1 MTHLVPLWTITEH
14 FSLRSRHLSCIRR
27 VLPDYDEPRKEIMSA
42 QDDVRFLAKLVHRS
56 HITREAAEPLLPL
69 LKDGAVL
76 DELLESLPG
85 WDGDRVDKMR
95 RTDAGERPEIPGHE
109 ILGSLG
115 TGGTADVFRARAKK
129 TGQVLALK
137 ILSAGYTQNPAEVT
151 AFVAEAKLL
160 ERLDHPGLVKG
171 FGPAKA
177 DGTYLS
183 RMEVVEG
190 KTLLEYLDEGHLFD
204 EDAALRIALEVAEVL
219 SYMST
224 EGLVHRDIKPGNIML
239 TDSGRVKLIDLGFC
253 AAGGALDREGSARGT
268 VQYLSPEQ
276 AEGGAAADIRSDIYA
291 LGVTL
296 YQLTIGSLPFEGG
309 DEDVLRQ
316 HVMER
321 LSSPELKSR
330 GHSPHLHYFIE
341 KMMSKDAELR
351 YQSWDETLKDVREQ
365 VEGRASLDFK
375 AAAGR
380 GRGRGRGV
388 GTRSKEGRPPGRGR
402 RD

>member
-1 MTHLVPLWTITEH
+1 
-14 FSLRSRHLSCIRR
+14 
-27 VLPDYDEPRKEIMSA
+27 MSA
-42 QDDVRFLAKLVHRS
+42 QEDVRFLAKLVHRS
-56 HITREAAEPLLPL
+56 HLSREEAEPLLPR
-69 LKDGAVL
+69 LKAGEEL
-76 DELLESLPG
+76 DELLEVLPG
-85 WDGDRVDKMR
+85 WDSERVHKMR
-95 RTDAGERPEIPGHE
+95 RTEAGERPEIPGHE
-109 ILGSLG
+109 ILGTLG
-115 TGGTADVFRARAKK
+115 VGGTAEVFRARVKK
-129 TGQVLALK
+129 SGQSLALK
-137 ILSAGYTQNPAEVT
+137 ILSAGYAQNPAEVK
-151 AFVAEAKLL
+151 AFIEEAKLL

-171 FGPAKA
+171 YGPARA

-204 EDAALRIALEVAEVL
+204 EDAALRIVLEVAEVL
-219 SYMST
+219 SYMAS

-239 TDSGRVKLIDLGFC
+239 SDSGRVKLIDLGFC
-253 AAGGALDREGSARGT
+253 AAGGEMDREGSARGT

-276 AEGGAAADIRSDIYA
+276 AEGGAAADLRSDIYA

-296 YQLTIGSLPFEGG
+296 YQLTIGSLPFEG
-309 DEDVLRQ
+309 DCDQDVLRM

-351 YQSWDETLKDVREQ
+351 YQSWDEALTDVREQ

-375 AAAGR
+375 SAAAR
-380 GRGRGRGV
+380 GRGRGRGI
-388 GTRSKEGRPPGRGR
+388 GTRSKEGRGTGRSSGRSPGRGR

>member
-1 MTHLVPLWTITEH
+1 MH
-14 FSLRSRHLSCIRR
+14 FSLRSRHRTRVSPRLS
-27 VLPDYDEPRKEIMSA
+27 DYDAPRKETMSA
-42 QDDVRFLAKLVHRS
+42 QDDVKFLAKLVHRS
-56 HITREAAEPLLPL
+56 HLKREEAEPLLPL
-69 LKDGAVL
+69 LKDGADL
-76 DELLESLPG
+76 DDLLERLPG

-95 RTDAGERPEIPGHE
+95 RTDAGERPEVPGHE

-115 TGGTADVFRARAKK
+115 VGGTADVFRARAKK
-129 TGQVLALK
+129 SGQVLALK
-137 ILSAGYTQNPAEVT
+137 ILSAGYTQNPSEVK
-151 AFVAEAKLL
+151 AFIEEAKLL
-160 ERLDHPGLVKG
+160 QRLDHPGLVKG

-190 KTLLEYLDEGHLFD
+190 KTLLEYLDDGHLFD
-204 EDAALRIALEVAEVL
+204 EDAALRIVLEVAEVL
-219 SYMST
+219 SYMAS

-239 TDSGRVKLIDLGFC
+239 TDGGRVKLIDLGFC
-253 AAGGALDREGSARGT
+253 AAGGELDQEGSARGT

-276 AEGGAAADIRSDIYA
+276 AEGGAAADLRSDIYA

-296 YQLTIGSLPFEGG
+296 YQLTIGSLPFEGA

-351 YQSWDETLKDVREQ
+351 YQSWDEALTDVREQ

-375 AAAGR
+375 AAAAR

-388 GTRSKEGRPPGRGR
+388 GSRAKEGRSSGRSAGRGR

>member
-1 MTHLVPLWTITEH
+1 
-14 FSLRSRHLSCIRR
+14 
-27 VLPDYDEPRKEIMSA
+27 MSA
-42 QDDVRFLAKLVHRS
+42 QEDVRFLAKLVHRS
-56 HITREAAEPLLPL
+56 HLSREEAEPLLPR
-69 LKDGAVL
+69 LKEGAEL
-76 DELLESLPG
+76 DDLLEALPG
-85 WDGDRVDKMR
+85 WDAERVDKMR
-95 RTDAGERPEIPGHE
+95 RTEAGERPEIPGHE
-109 ILGSLG
+109 ILGTLG
-115 TGGTADVFRARAKK
+115 VGGTAEVFRARAKK
-129 TGQVLALK
+129 TGQSLALK
-137 ILSAGYTQNPAEVT
+137 ILSASYARNPVEVK
-151 AFVAEAKLL
+151 AFIDEAKLL

-171 FGPAKA
+171 YGPARA

-204 EDAALRIALEVAEVL
+204 EDAALRIVLEVAEVL
-219 SYMST
+219 SYMAS

-239 TDSGRVKLIDLGFC
+239 SDSGRVKLIDLGFC
-253 AAGGALDREGSARGT
+253 AAGGEMDQEGSARGT

-276 AEGGAAADIRSDIYA
+276 AEGGAVADLRSDIYA

-296 YQLTIGSLPFEGG
+296 YQLTIGSLPFEG
-309 DEDVLRQ
+309 DCDQDVLRK

-321 LSSPELKSR
+321 LSSPELKGR

-351 YQSWDETLKDVREQ
+351 YQSWDELLKDVREQ

-375 AAAGR
+375 SAASR
-380 GRGRGRGV
+380 GRGRGRGIGRGSESRGGESRGGESR
-388 GTRSKEGRPPGRGR
+388 GTGRSTGRSSGRGR